1 METRRIER
9 RHTSRPAWDGLI
21 GLSAC
26 LVLSHAAVFGV
37 VMLLLQALQP

>member
-9 RHTSRPAWDGLI
+9 RHTCRPTWDGLL

-26 LVLSHAAVFGV
+26 LVLSHAILYGIA
-37 VMLLLQALQP
+37 ALVCRVTS